1 MEPENIQPEIK
12 HKLIKKYKNKK
23 GEEVVKIYDQQK
35 YNSKFYQK
43 HKEKIN
49 EIYSSFSDTV
59 ISCGTSDCRIL
70 IFDSSSFLRS
80 RATLRTVG
88 LGTPSSSTTLL

>member
-49 EIYSSFSDTV
+49 EIYECQCCKKNVKRANKFNHERTKLHIANSQKEQPQQ
-59 ISCGTSDCRIL
+59 L
-70 IFDSSSFLRS
+70 I
-80 RATLRTVG
+80 
-88 LGTPSSSTTLL
+88 